1 MMPAQLTSK
10 VGAAPNWL
18 STCETRDCTAAAMVH
33 AQSAAM
39 RTACAR
45 TGVRDVH
52 CIAGRVGSDLIY
64 SAAAWLLVNT
74 CHGCTMRGQLESSRP
89 TDALRRACHDRE
101 LYTLLPFDKFRMLHS
116 IYAKAYRVDSLA
128 ISPRLKKTWRS

>member
-1 MMPAQLTSK
+1 
-10 VGAAPNWL
+10 
-18 STCETRDCTAAAMVH
+18 
-33 AQSAAM
+33 M

-89 TDALRRACHDRE
+89 TDALRRACHDSD
-101 LYTLLPFDKFRMLHS
+101 LPKQHGFSFS
-116 IYAKAYRVDSLA
+116 RVQ
-128 ISPRLKKTWRS
+128 RSGDWLQMG